1 MNDWVI
7 NLTEKDITAKNIDI
21 MLKMQYHLEIKKKM
35 LSNELFVIK
44 KKLDDIDLYLN
55 GIKGKLILLKK
66 DEIIEEEK
74 IEEDILYSETSKDS
88 LIKTKG

>member
-1 MNDWVI
+1 MNDWVT